1 MKLTHAVAALALAL
15 AALTG
20 VGVSPASAKSQ
31 ALSPASCTGGST
43 GQISYAKVGG
53 NRYNVGF
60 STTDAGIWNVKI
72 SVDADAP
79 RTDYTSTNPTG
90 GLNLIAVIAPS
101 KGKHS
106 FTIVA
111 TNLTTGGTCNGYIP
125 PGA

>member
-1 MKLTHAVAALALAL
+1 MKTRHLI
-15 AALTG
+15 AALTVALVALAG
-20 VGVSPASAKSQ
+20 LGATPASAKSQ
-31 ALSPASCTGGST
+31 ALSPASCSGGAT

-53 NRYNVGF
+53 DRYNVGF
-60 STTDAGIWNVKI
+60 STTNDGIWNVKI

-79 RTDYTSTNPTG
+79 RTNYTSTNPTG

-106 FTIVA
+106 FTIEA
-111 TNLTTGGTCNGYIP
+111 TNLTTGGVCSGYIP

>member
-1 MKLTHAVAALALAL
+1 MKTRHLI
-15 AALTG
+15 AALTVALIALAG
-20 VGVSPASAKSQ
+20 LGATPASAKSQ

-60 STTDAGIWNVKI
+60 GTTNDGIWNVKI

-79 RTDYTSTNPTG
+79 RTNYTSTNPTG
-90 GLNLIAVIAPS
+90 GLNLIAVIAPT

-106 FTIVA
+106 FTILA
-111 TNLTTGGTCNGYIP
+111 TNLTTGGACSGYIP